1 MHIAI
6 ISMVLIQI
14 YAFQATLI
22 QQYSRIHPQNIKK
35 KSPTS
40 SDRISKSMDKTKP
53 RVERQQIRSE
63 TIDVVMRPTDPILE
77 EVHSQKQ
84 KIINQRVVAVNTFN
98 RILNVDRVGHR
109 MQRGQ
114 LLRYLREFY
123 SQIIVEQIN
132 RVLKVPDTLT
142 LQMYE
147 QLITSLQQLDRQ
159 QYLNLCFQIYDLSGQ
174 GVITSTNL
182 LSLLSVEK
190 NTSIVENDI
199 LTMIKLRSSLL
210 KSQLDK
216 SESSRLPK
224 LRTIVINHKRASK
237 GKRIMISQIEEE
249 EVDQSVIH
257 PINRLKLIDKNHTE
271 TTEFIPKRMAVA
283 VAILILFVLHYVTL
297 LINAFLK
304 GPDQKE
310 YINRRVFLFGI
321 AGLLSMSTIQS
332 SVFSAILAWLT
343 FVPLAVLH
351 LSIYEK
357 FQNLN
362 NHKDTLWLA
371 YYGLQFVWFLGIII
385 DFYS

>member
-22 QQYSRIHPQNIKK
+22 QQYSRIHPQNTKK

-40 SDRISKSMDKTKP
+40 SDRISKSFEKTKP
-53 RVERQQIRSE
+53 RVEKQQIRSE
-63 TIDVVMRPTDPILE
+63 TIDVVMRPTDPVLE
-77 EVHSQKQ
+77 EVHSQRQ

-123 SQIIVEQIN
+123 SQIMVEQIN
-132 RVLKVPDTLT
+132 KVLKVPDTLT

-147 QLITSLQQLDRQ
+147 QLITALQQLDRQ

-190 NTSIVENDI
+190 NTSIIENDI

-216 SESSRLPK
+216 NEQSRLPK
-224 LRTIVINHKRASK
+224 LRTISFQGQTDNDLPNRGRRSRSK
-237 GKRIMISQIEEE
+237 CYPSHQQIET
-249 EVDQSVIH
+249 H
-257 PINRLKLIDKNHTE
+257 
-271 TTEFIPKRMAVA
+271 
-283 VAILILFVLHYVTL
+283 
-297 LINAFLK
+297 
-304 GPDQKE
+304 
-310 YINRRVFLFGI
+310 
-321 AGLLSMSTIQS
+321 
-332 SVFSAILAWLT
+332 
-343 FVPLAVLH
+343 
-351 LSIYEK
+351 
-357 FQNLN
+357 
-362 NHKDTLWLA
+362 
-371 YYGLQFVWFLGIII
+371 
-385 DFYS
+385 